1 MKKRV
6 AAVEDGKSR
15 GVEEPADGMNKP
27 LKATK
32 ATNATL
38 KSRTAAGSMAG
49 SATIGTAL
57 GKASGGKTT
66 GGAVKT
72 RTGGHAVRMIDVAKA
87 ANVSL
92 MTVSR
97 ALNEPE
103 RLSEETR
110 KLVLE
115 TVRRVGYVPNHIAS
129 NLASARSNVVGQI
142 VPSIQNSLYSHSIKG
157 CADVLRAAGMQLLL
171 ADSGYS
177 LEEEES
183 LIDAFIAQRVSG
195 LVLHN
200 TLHTPRAVQMIRAAN
215 IPIVETG
222 DLARTPLDM
231 AVSYSNFNAAK
242 EMILYLAGRGYQ
254 SIGFVCLTTK
264 NNMRARERLKGYH
277 AALSALGRERDPS
290 LVREVEPGLTSG
302 AHALVDM
309 LQRVPEV
316 DAIFFAGDVLA
327 VGALFEAQRRNWNVP
342 ERIAIAGFDDLDILR
357 HTVPR
362 LTCLNLPRLEIGRRS
377 AEALLQRMRSKEPAV
392 PTKLDLGFEIIQRD
406 ST

>member
-1 MKKRV
+1 VKKRV
-6 AAVEDGKSR
+6 AAVEDGKIRLAGGPGGEVKTAS
-15 GVEEPADGMNKP
+15 
-27 LKATK
+27 KAASKTVRK
-32 ATNATL
+32 TG
-38 KSRTAAGSMAG
+38 GSV
-49 SATIGTAL
+49 
-57 GKASGGKTT
+57 GKTRP
-66 GGAVKT
+66 GGQ
-72 RTGGHAVRMIDVAKA
+72 AVRMIDVAKA

-103 RLSEETR
+103 RLSKETR
-110 KLVLE
+110 KLVLD
-115 TVRRVGYVPNHIAS
+115 TVRRIGYVPNHIAS

-157 CADVLRAAGMQLLL
+157 CADVLRGAGMQLLL

-177 LEEEES
+177 LEEEEA
-183 LIDAFIAQRVSG
+183 LIDAFIAQRVCG
-195 LVLHN
+195 LVLHD
-200 TLHTPRAVQMIRAAN
+200 TVHTPRAVQLIRAAG

-222 DLARTPLDM
+222 DLVRAPLDM

-242 EMILYLAGRGYQ
+242 EMTLYLAGRGYK
-254 SIGFVCLTTK
+254 SIGFVCLATR

-277 AALSALGRERDPS
+277 AALAALGRERNPA
-290 LVREVEPGLTSG
+290 LVREVEGGLTSG
-302 AHALVDM
+302 AHAMVDM
-309 LQRVPEV
+309 MQRAPEV

-327 VGALFEAQRRNWNVP
+327 VGALFEAQRRNWKVP
-342 ERIAIAGFDDLDILR
+342 ERVAIAGFDDLDILR

-377 AEALLQRMRSKEPAV
+377 AEALLQRMRNEPVEPAR
-392 PTKLDLGFEIIQRD
+392 LDLGFEIIQRE

>member
-6 AAVEDGKSR
+6 AAVDDGK
-15 GVEEPADGMNKP
+15 
-27 LKATK
+27 T
-32 ATNATL
+32 
-38 KSRTAAGSMAG
+38 
-49 SATIGTAL
+49 GTAERPATRGKTGSKTRASL
-57 GKASGGKTT
+57 GK
-66 GGAVKT
+66 T
-72 RTGGHAVRMIDVAKA
+72 RPGGHAVRMIDVARA

-97 ALNEPE
+97 ALKEPAL
-103 RLSEETR
+103 LSEETR
-110 KLVLE
+110 KLVLD

-157 CADVLRAAGMQLLL
+157 CADVLRTAGMQLLL

-177 LEEEES
+177 LEDEEA
-183 LIDAFIAQRVSG
+183 LIDAFLAQRVCG

-200 TLHTPRAVQMIRAAN
+200 TVHTARATQMIRAAG

-222 DLARTPLDM
+222 DLARAPIDM

-242 EMILYLAGRGYQ
+242 EMTLYLAGRGYK

-264 NNMRARERLKGYH
+264 NNVRARERLKGYY
-277 AALSALGRERDPS
+277 AALDALGRERNPS
-290 LVREVEPGLTSG
+290 LVREVEGGLTSG
-302 AHALVDM
+302 AHAMIDM
-309 LQRVPEV
+309 MQRAPEV

-327 VGALFEAQRRNWNVP
+327 VGALFEAQRRNWKVP

-377 AEALLQRMRSKEPAV
+377 AEALLQRMRSNEPSV
-392 PTKLDLGFEIIQRD
+392 PTKLDLGFEIIQRE